1 MVSTRGKSG
10 TSAQAVERS
19 GDGQAT
25 APLRRGASGAV
36 TIRDLFAYR
45 LHVVA
50 NSISRS
56 AATRYRREFDVTL
69 GEWRSIALL
78 AGFGPL
84 GLNQLARQ
92 AGVDRG
98 QISRIVAGLTARG
111 LISRSHGSKGKPVS
125 LVLTARGKELFDG
138 LFNAALD
145 RDEVFLGALAEG
157 ERSSFERMLN
167 KIFAVARQIEEIERG
182 KSASAGVDDPS

>member
-1 MVSTRGKSG
+1 MP
-10 TSAQAVERS
+10 A
-19 GDGQAT
+19 AT
-25 APLRRGASGAV
+25 LHRGASAAA

-111 LISRSHGSKGKPVS
+111 LVLRSHGNKGKPVS
-125 LVLTARGKELFDG
+125 LILTAKGEELFNG
-138 LFNAALD
+138 LFSAALD
-145 RDEVFLGALAEG
+145 RDEVFLGALAEE
-157 ERSSFERMLN
+157 ERRDFERMLN
-167 KIFAVARQIEEIERG
+167 KIFAVARQIEEIERS
-182 KSASAGVDDPS
+182 KSASADPMQADLRGNAENSVDSTTPER

>member
-1 MVSTRGKSG
+1 MTMAAKKNRSTTTGRASRISGGGK
-10 TSAQAVERS
+10 
-19 GDGQAT
+19 T
-25 APLRRGASGAV
+25 APALSRGESMAA
-36 TIRDLFAYR
+36 TIRDLLAYR

-50 NSISRS
+50 NTISRS
-56 AATRYRREFDVTL
+56 AATRYRREFEVTL

-98 QISRIVAGLTARG
+98 QISRIVAGLTERG
-111 LISRSHGSKGKPVS
+111 LVSRTHEVKGKPVS
-125 LVLTARGKELFDG
+125 LVLTAKGKKVFDG

-145 RDEVFLGALAEG
+145 RDEVFLGALTAQ
-157 ERSSFERMLN
+157 ERSRFNAMLN
-167 KIFAVARQIEEIERG
+167 KILAVARQVEKSERT
-182 KSASAGVDDPS
+182 ASAEED

>member
-1 MVSTRGKSG
+1 MAPKKTRSTTTGRASKISGGKAAATRAAATLSRGS
-10 TSAQAVERS
+10 S
-19 GDGQAT
+19 T
-25 APLRRGASGAV
+25 AA
-36 TIRDLFAYR
+36 TIRDLLAYR

-50 NSISRS
+50 NTISRS
-56 AATRYRREFDVTL
+56 AATRYRRDFDVTL

-98 QISRIVAGLTARG
+98 QLSRIVAGLTARG
-111 LISRSHGSKGKPVS
+111 LVSRTHEVKGKPVS
-125 LVLTARGKELFDG
+125 LVLTAKGKKVFNG

-145 RDEVFLGALAEG
+145 RDEVFLGALTAQ
-157 ERSSFERMLN
+157 ERGRFDLMLN
-167 KIFAVARQIEEIERG
+167 KIFAVARQVEKAERA
-182 KSASAGVDDPS
+182 ASAEED

>member
-1 MVSTRGKSG
+1 MAAKKNRSTTTGRASKISGGKAAATRVAATLSRGS
-10 TSAQAVERS
+10 S
-19 GDGQAT
+19 T
-25 APLRRGASGAV
+25 AA
-36 TIRDLFAYR
+36 TIRDLLAYR

-50 NSISRS
+50 NTISRS
-56 AATRYRREFDVTL
+56 AATRYRRDFDVTL

-98 QISRIVAGLTARG
+98 QLSRIVAGLTARG
-111 LISRSHGSKGKPVS
+111 LVSRTHEVKGKPVS
-125 LVLTARGKELFDG
+125 LVLTAKGKKVFNG

-145 RDEVFLGALAEG
+145 RDEVFLGALTAQ
-157 ERSSFERMLN
+157 ERGRFDLMLN
-167 KIFAVARQIEEIERG
+167 KIFAVARQVEKAERA
-182 KSASAGVDDPS
+182 ASAEED